1 MKLLQTNLLNL
12 RENLGNYF
20 DNLQGGAIQVTK
32 RGKRI
37 GLVIDSELGEEFLR
51 WKEKQD
57 LLSLFNKNRVRFES
71 YGDKFLQAK
80 NLDKGDIDKLA
91 EAVSDD

>member
-32 RGKRI
+32 RGKQI